1 MVFNSDNFIFIVCI
15 LFLFYIIFYHNKI
28 ESFKDPVVDRLKADL
43 IKIEPRAAYLSFNGS
58 TESFSENKKHVYIC
72 LRDKNNEYYP
82 YNMLM
87 YVALH
92 ELAHCMSEQVDE
104 NHTTDEFKNNFNKY
118 LKLAEKAGIY
128 DSKQPLI
135 YDYCKSN

>member
-1 MVFNSDNFIFIVCI
+1 
-15 LFLFYIIFYHNKI
+15 
-28 ESFKDPVVDRLKADL
+28 
-43 IKIEPRAAYLSFNGS
+43 
-58 TESFSENKKHVYIC
+58 
-72 LRDKNNEYYP
+72 
-82 YNMLM
+82 MLM

-118 LKLAEKAGIY
+118 LKLAEKEGIY
-128 DSKQPLI
+128 DPHQPLI